1 MFSDAVAKTRF
12 LIWVFG
18 DNNTTTPPEVQI
30 QQPIQRCKDGL
41 HGPKAAVH
49 LADVTILSQDNLS
62 LGLRAFQGV
71 IEVLVKFVNW
81 EQGPVFSRGYTDGLC
96 LG

>member
-1 MFSDAVAKTRF
+1 M
-12 LIWVFG
+12 
-18 DNNTTTPPEVQI
+18 VQS
-30 QQPIQRCKDGL
+30 C
-41 HGPKAAVH
+41 VH
-49 LADVTILSQDNLS
+49 LADVAILSQDNLS

-71 IEVLVKFVNW
+71 IKVLVKFVNW